1 MVFAEPDNVEAK
13 NLQADTFEQ
22 LGYGA
27 ENGTWRNFYLTGAY
41 ELRNGSVGTP
51 TVAAAPDIT
60 AALSVSQVFD
70 AVSLRVDGVRAAGSH
85 IVVDW
90 NITDENIVHRT
101 ELSNGVLIHFDIDPL
116 EGAGSVDA
124 TFGLS
129 RRDLLGVLLGGVDM
143 GAEIANGTISVSGD
157 PAKLAE
163 LAGYL
168 DEPDPNFAMVT
179 PT

>member
-101 ELSNGVLIHFDIDPL
+101 ELSNGVLIHF
-116 EGAGSVDA
+116 GRG
-124 TFGLS
+124 
-129 RRDLLGVLLGGVDM
+129 R
-143 GAEIANGTISVSGD
+143 
-157 PAKLAE
+157 
-163 LAGYL
+163 
-168 DEPDPNFAMVT
+168 
-179 PT
+179 